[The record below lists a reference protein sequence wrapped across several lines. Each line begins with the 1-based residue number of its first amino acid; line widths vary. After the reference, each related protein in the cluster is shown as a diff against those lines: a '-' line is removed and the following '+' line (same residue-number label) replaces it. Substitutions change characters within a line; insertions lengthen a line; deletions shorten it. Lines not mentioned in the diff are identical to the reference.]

1 MKKMLLFALVLMG
14 FNAFAQPLW
23 MRDNVISPKGDKI
36 AFEYKGDIYVVD
48 AKGGKALQ
56 ITTNASYECNPDTV
70 PKSVS
75 ERRG

>member
-23 MRDNVISPKGDKI
+23 MRDNVISPDGCKI

-48 AKGGKALQ
+48 SQGGKALR
-56 ITTNASYECNPDTV
+56 ITTQFTSY
-70 PKSVS
+70 SFWLF
-75 ERRG
+75 